1 MAQDLEPWSACDGAL
16 KLAQKRYEES
26 AGKYGLPPRADFSPD
41 FLCPLGQEEFDLWVY
56 TQLCN
61 AGVAVELIKNGGQEG
76 EPMYQAV
83 QIVDDEDMV
92 SAMGVIDPMNITY
105 CDWNDMLGLQVK
117 LKLAAQ
123 WRVSITD
130 DNISQHNLGALGG
143 GRGGRPRAAASKTSI
158 QNARLFEVTVDVPGH
173 GVRCCAAV
181 ARMITIN
188 IAFQTEVDT
197 QGITR
202 SKWKNKL
209 PCIQQRRIDILFTN
223 AYFCSVQVRVPEHV
237 FQNAERNTE
246 RG

>member
-16 KLAQKRYEES
+16 KVAQKRYEES

-173 GVRCCAAV
+173 GVHLLLCCS
-181 ARMITIN
+181 R
-188 IAFQTEVDT
+188 
-197 QGITR
+197 TR
-202 SKWKNKL
+202 
-209 PCIQQRRIDILFTN
+209 
-223 AYFCSVQVRVPEHV
+223 
-237 FQNAERNTE
+237 
-246 RG
+246 

>member
-1 MAQDLEPWSACDGAL
+1 
-16 KLAQKRYEES
+16 
-26 AGKYGLPPRADFSPD
+26 
-41 FLCPLGQEEFDLWVY
+41 
-56 TQLCN
+56 
-61 AGVAVELIKNGGQEG
+61 
-76 EPMYQAV
+76 
-83 QIVDDEDMV
+83 
-92 SAMGVIDPMNITY
+92 MGN
-105 CDWNDMLGLQVK
+105 
-117 LKLAAQ
+117 
-123 WRVSITD
+123 
-130 DNISQHNLGALGG
+130 

-173 GVRCCAAV
+173 GVHCCAAV

-197 QGITR
+197 RGITR
-202 SKWKNKL
+202 SKWKKEM

>member
-1 MAQDLEPWSACDGAL
+1 
-16 KLAQKRYEES
+16 
-26 AGKYGLPPRADFSPD
+26 
-41 FLCPLGQEEFDLWVY
+41 
-56 TQLCN
+56 
-61 AGVAVELIKNGGQEG
+61 
-76 EPMYQAV
+76 MYQAV
-83 QIVDDEDMV
+83 QIVDETDMER
-92 SAMGVIDPMNITY
+92 AFEEWDPEKVTY

-173 GVRCCAAV
+173 GVHCCAAV

-188 IAFQTEVDT
+188 IAFQTEVDAKSVV
-197 QGITR
+197 R

-209 PCIQQRRIDILFTN
+209 PCIQQRRIDMLFTN